1 MPISKRPPQTAQAG
15 SEPIAVVGERSS
27 SAPATKREAPVG
39 WQPRA
44 ARAIAIETLVG
55 VTLTLGIVGLLQ
67 VPHVGLG
74 TLRPHPIWLAVLVVA
89 ARYGARGVII
99 AAPIGW
105 AALAVVGSP
114 GAHMLGNLLSALSAP
129 VELGALTGAVLVGWV
144 ASAHERTAAGFVEQL
159 RQIGARAK
167 TDAAALGELRAAA
180 LALRARNDRL
190 ELSLTFLRDIA
201 RRLDGAD
208 PEVAAQAALELA
220 IARLGA
226 RAAAV
231 QTFPVAEG
239 NGAQEA
245 AAADRSPQ
253 ALIPLAA
260 AGVWDWTAVAGGD
273 GTVTAAVGSARPVRA
288 IDLPSATPTDSDL
301 AAPIVIGR
309 NSDSSGTV
317 VGVIALRGVP
327 RGGAD
332 MAALR
337 DLAVIAEWVSGAF
350 AASREAAHRE
360 SAARAHPQP
369 HSHHHNV

>member
-1 MPISKRPPQTAQAG
+1 VALA
-15 SEPIAVVGERSS
+15 ERSA
-27 SAPATKREAPVG
+27 SAADAKREGALG
-39 WQPRA
+39 WRPRA
-44 ARAIAIETLVG
+44 ARAIAMEALVG
-55 VTLTLGIVGLLQ
+55 VTLTLGIVGLLRI
-67 VPHVGLG
+67 PHLGLG
-74 TLRPHPIWLAVLVVA
+74 TLHPHPIWLMVLVVA

-105 AALAVVGSP
+105 AALALVGSP

-129 VELGALTGAVLVGWV
+129 VELGAVSAAVLVGWV

-159 RQIGARAK
+159 RQLGTRAK
-167 TDAAALGELRAAA
+167 TDSAALAELRAAA

-231 QTFPVAEG
+231 QMFPLVEDKSLDG
-239 NGAQEA
+239 GAG
-245 AAADRSPQ
+245 ADRSPQ
-253 ALIPLAA
+253 ALIPVAA
-260 AGVWDWTAVAGGD
+260 AGVWDWSTVAEAD
-273 GTVTAAVGSARPVRA
+273 GTITAAVGSARPVRA

-309 NSDSSGTV
+309 GNDSSGTV

-350 AASREAAHRE
+350 AASREASHRE
-360 SAARAHPQP
+360 SASRQHPQP

>member
-1 MPISKRPPQTAQAG
+1 VALA
-15 SEPIAVVGERSS
+15 ERSS
-27 SAPATKREAPVG
+27 SASDAKREGALG
-39 WQPRA
+39 WRPRA
-44 ARAIAIETLVG
+44 ARAIAIEALVG

-74 TLRPHPIWLAVLVVA
+74 VLHPHPIWLMVMVVA

-105 AALAVVGSP
+105 IALALVGSP
-114 GAHMLGNLLSALSAP
+114 GAHMVGNLLSALSTP
-129 VELGALTGAVLVGWV
+129 VELGALSAAVLVGWV

-159 RQIGARAK
+159 RQLGARAK
-167 TDAAALGELRAAA
+167 TDGAALAELRAAA

-231 QTFPVAEG
+231 QMFPLVEDKSSSDG
-239 NGAQEA
+239 GGG
-245 AAADRSPQ
+245 ADRSPQ
-253 ALIPLAA
+253 ALIPVAA
-260 AGVWDWTAVAGGD
+260 AGVWDWSTAAEAD
-273 GTVTAAVGSARPVRA
+273 GTITAAVGSARPVRA

-301 AAPIVIGR
+301 AAPVVIGR
-309 NSDSSGTV
+309 SNDSSGTV

-350 AASREAAHRE
+350 AASREASHRE
-360 SAARAHPQP
+360 SASRQHPQP